1 MNQQNS
7 KPFSIRLNDEQIKIL
22 KCQATARNM
31 KMSEIT
37 TLALNEYFENNKLT
51 DKQAIVYNTLLETLS
66 SEE

>member
-1 MNQQNS
+1 MDPNKS

-51 DKQAIVYNTLLETLS
+51 DKQAIVYNMLLETLS
-66 SEE
+66 NEE

>member
-1 MNQQNS
+1 MDPKKS
-7 KPFSIRLNDEQIKIL
+7 KPFSIRLNDEQIRIL

-51 DKQAIVYNTLLETLS
+51 DKQAIVYNMLLETFS
-66 SEE
+66 NEE